1 MMRVL
6 VTANSFG
13 KYDHQARKILE
24 MHGFEIFDNPC
35 GRVMNENEFS
45 NAIQGMDIV
54 ILGTEILDKKVI
66 EKADLLKFV
75 SRYGV
80 GTDNMDLAE
89 LERRNIGYAITRN
102 CNSQAVADYTIGLI
116 LDALR
121 RISLSMHNLYEGK
134 WEKVIGLD
142 LYKKTAGI
150 IGLGAIGMGVA
161 KRLAGFDCKVLG
173 YDVNFNHARCQQ
185 YHVQE
190 ATLEEIYHK
199 ADIITL
205 HLPALP
211 GDKALIGE
219 KEISC
224 MKQDV
229 VLINTARTSLIEADA
244 LIAGIKSRKIFAA
257 ASDAQL
263 SLAQIDERYKRLDHF
278 ILTPHNAAVSL
289 EASVKMSDAAVE
301 NILNYF
307 HRN

>member
-1 MMRVL
+1 MKVL

-13 KYDHQARKILE
+13 KYDGQARTTLE
-24 MHGFEIFDNPC
+24 RHGFEIFDNPY
-35 GRVMNENEFS
+35 GRIMNEKEFS
-45 NAIQGMDIV
+45 SAIQGMDIV

-66 EKADLLKFV
+66 EKADTLKFV

-89 LERRNIGYAITRN
+89 LKRRNIGFAIARN
-102 CNSQAVADYTIGLI
+102 CNSQAVADYTIGLM

-121 RISLSMHNLYEGK
+121 GISLSTRNLYEGK
-134 WEKVIGLD
+134 WAKVVGVD
-142 LYKKTAGI
+142 LYKKTVGI
-150 IGLGAIGMGVA
+150 IGLGSIGMGVA
-161 KRLAGFDCKVLG
+161 KRLSGFDCKVLG
-173 YDVNFNHARCQQ
+173 YDVRFDHAGCQQ

-190 ATLEEIYHK
+190 ASLEEIYQQ

-211 GDKALIGE
+211 NDKALIGE

-224 MKQDV
+224 MKHNV
-229 VLINTARTSLIEADA
+229 VLINTARTSLIDADA
-244 LIAGIKSRKIFAA
+244 LIAGLQSGKVFAG

-263 SLAQIDERYKRLDHF
+263 SFTQIDQRYHNLDRF
-278 ILTPHNAAVSL
+278 TLTPHNAAVSL
-289 EASVKMSDAAVE
+289 EASIKMSEMAVE

-307 HRN
+307 QVR